1 MDFHY
6 FIDAIKKYAV
16 FDGRASRT
24 EYWMFRLYHTI
35 IFFFLIVLAQQAPS
49 AFLIIIFAVFFLG
62 TLIPSWAIDVRRLH
76 DAGKSGWWV
85 LIPIVA
91 IFFLCQPS
99 DIKPN
104 QFG

>member
-16 FDGRASRT
+16 FGGRATRN

-35 IFFFLIVLAQQAPS
+35 IFLFLVVLNQQVPS
-49 AFLIIIFAVFFLG
+49 TLLILVFAVFLLG

-76 DAGKSGWWV
+76 DAGKSGWWI

-91 IFFLCQPS
+91 IFFLCSPS
-99 DIKPN
+99 DTKPN